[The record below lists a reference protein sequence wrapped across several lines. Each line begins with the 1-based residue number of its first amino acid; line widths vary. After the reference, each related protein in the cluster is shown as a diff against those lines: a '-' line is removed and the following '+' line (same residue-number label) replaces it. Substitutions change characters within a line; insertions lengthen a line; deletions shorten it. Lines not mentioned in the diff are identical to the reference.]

1 MDEIFNCDCIE
12 GMRELPSDS
21 VDAIVTDPPYGL
33 NFMGKDWD
41 HGVPG
46 EQFWSE
52 ALRVAKPG
60 AYLLSFGG
68 TRTYHRL
75 ACAIEDSG
83 WEIRD
88 CLGWLYGCLSEDTE
102 VLVNGKWEHYDKV
115 KVNSLALGY
124 DIATGEFSWQR
135 IEDSFLYDYDDTA
148 YRISSDFTDQLV
160 SRNHRVVVERGGVAE
175 FRYAEE
181 IAREREACVPF
192 LESVQDLLNYLPLS
206 DEGASNEEQVL
217 QPGMSTRICASQ
229 DGIKP
234 DVSSMRKDVQASTKS
249 FEPCKCP
256 DMLKALQRDITQQG
270 ISKAQ
275 LGRPS
280 ALDRG
285 IHEQIT
291 RENDRRDEPIMEGRS
306 DLSCQA
312 RELCVG
318 SICEM
323 PKGVCADVSERWI
336 CNGTSFGCCST
347 DRSMSYENR
356 NGSPYQSQS
365 VRQSAE
371 ELNVIQNQQRPQAV
385 RSTRKPETTLAR
397 ITPVHYIGKVWCITV
412 KTHAFVARRNGKIF
426 ITGNSGFPKSMDVSK
441 AIDKSLG
448 KKREV
453 VGFSVQQQ
461 QQRTPAIA
469 TSVYG
474 DYKGQSGDIT
484 SPASEAAKK
493 WQGWGTALKPAW
505 EPIIMARKPLDGT
518 VAHNVM
524 TYGTGAINID
534 ACRVGTENMSSQFD
548 RTWKQDNSFGNGKR
562 ASRGKIVP
570 DGRFPANIIHD
581 GSDEATEPMGNA
593 SRFFYCAK
601 ASKKERGEGNVHPT
615 VKPQALMQYLIK
627 LVTPEGAVVLDP
639 FLGSGSTAVA
649 AMATGRHYLGYEILP
664 EYFEIARARLDAAK
678 MEDTL

>member
-12 GMRELPSDS
+12 GMRELPADS

-60 AYLLSFGG
+60 AHLLSFGG

-88 CLGWLYGCLSEDTE
+88 CLGWLYG
-102 VLVNGKWEHYDKV
+102 
-115 KVNSLALGY
+115 
-124 DIATGEFSWQR
+124 
-135 IEDSFLYDYDDTA
+135 
-148 YRISSDFTDQLV
+148 
-160 SRNHRVVVERGGVAE
+160 
-175 FRYAEE
+175 
-181 IAREREACVPF
+181 
-192 LESVQDLLNYLPLS
+192 
-206 DEGASNEEQVL
+206 
-217 QPGMSTRICASQ
+217 
-229 DGIKP
+229 
-234 DVSSMRKDVQASTKS
+234 
-249 FEPCKCP
+249 
-256 DMLKALQRDITQQG
+256 
-270 ISKAQ
+270 
-275 LGRPS
+275 
-280 ALDRG
+280 
-285 IHEQIT
+285 
-291 RENDRRDEPIMEGRS
+291 
-306 DLSCQA
+306 
-312 RELCVG
+312 
-318 SICEM
+318 
-323 PKGVCADVSERWI
+323 
-336 CNGTSFGCCST
+336 
-347 DRSMSYENR
+347 
-356 NGSPYQSQS
+356 
-365 VRQSAE
+365 
-371 ELNVIQNQQRPQAV
+371 
-385 RSTRKPETTLAR
+385 
-397 ITPVHYIGKVWCITV
+397 
-412 KTHAFVARRNGKIF
+412 
-426 ITGNSGFPKSMDVSK
+426 SGFPKSMDVSK

-505 EPIIMARKPLDGT
+505 EPIIMARKPFKGT
-518 VAHNVM
+518 VAACVLAH
-524 TYGTGAINID
+524 GTGAINID

-615 VKPQALMQYLIK
+615 VKPQALMQYLIR
-627 LVTPEGAVVLDP
+627 LVTTEGAVVLDP

-664 EYFEIARARLDAAK
+664 EYFDIARARLDAAK

>member
-12 GMRELPSDS
+12 GMRELPADS

-88 CLGWLYGCLSEDTE
+88 CLGWLYG
-102 VLVNGKWEHYDKV
+102 
-115 KVNSLALGY
+115 
-124 DIATGEFSWQR
+124 
-135 IEDSFLYDYDDTA
+135 
-148 YRISSDFTDQLV
+148 
-160 SRNHRVVVERGGVAE
+160 
-175 FRYAEE
+175 
-181 IAREREACVPF
+181 
-192 LESVQDLLNYLPLS
+192 
-206 DEGASNEEQVL
+206 
-217 QPGMSTRICASQ
+217 
-229 DGIKP
+229 
-234 DVSSMRKDVQASTKS
+234 
-249 FEPCKCP
+249 
-256 DMLKALQRDITQQG
+256 
-270 ISKAQ
+270 
-275 LGRPS
+275 
-280 ALDRG
+280 
-285 IHEQIT
+285 
-291 RENDRRDEPIMEGRS
+291 
-306 DLSCQA
+306 
-312 RELCVG
+312 
-318 SICEM
+318 
-323 PKGVCADVSERWI
+323 
-336 CNGTSFGCCST
+336 
-347 DRSMSYENR
+347 
-356 NGSPYQSQS
+356 
-365 VRQSAE
+365 
-371 ELNVIQNQQRPQAV
+371 
-385 RSTRKPETTLAR
+385 
-397 ITPVHYIGKVWCITV
+397 
-412 KTHAFVARRNGKIF
+412 
-426 ITGNSGFPKSMDVSK
+426 SGFPKSMDVSK

-534 ACRVGTENMSSQFD
+534 ACRVGTDTIVTQGGDKFPGVYGEYNTCEVSQH
-548 RTWKQDNSFGNGKR
+548 Q
-562 ASRGKIVP
+562 
-570 DGRFPANIIHD
+570 GRFPANIIHD
-581 GSDEATEPMGNA
+581 GSEEATEPMGNA

-615 VKPQALMQYLIK
+615 VKPQALMQYLIR
-627 LVTPEGAVVLDP
+627 LVTTEGAVVLDP

-664 EYFEIARARLDAAK
+664 EYFDIARARLDAAK

>member
-12 GMRELPSDS
+12 GMRELPADS

-448 KKREV
+448 
-453 VGFSVQQQ
+453 
-461 QQRTPAIA
+461 A
-469 TSVYG
+469 
-474 DYKGQSGDIT
+474 
-484 SPASEAAKK
+484 EAAKK
-493 WQGWGTALKPAW
+493 WKGWGTALKPAW

-518 VAHNVM
+518 VAHNVLS
-524 TYGTGAINID
+524 YGTGAINID
-534 ACRVGTENMSSQFD
+534 ACRVGTDTIVTQGGDKFPGVYGEYNTCEVSQH
-548 RTWKQDNSFGNGKR
+548 Q
-562 ASRGKIVP
+562 
-570 DGRFPANIIHD
+570 GRFPANIIHD
-581 GSDEATEPMGNA
+581 GSEEATAPMGDA

-615 VKPQALMQYLIK
+615 VKPQALMQYLIR
-627 LVTPEGAVVLDP
+627 LVTTEGAVVLDP

-664 EYFEIARARLDAAK
+664 EYFDIARARLDAAK

>member
-448 KKREV
+448 
-453 VGFSVQQQ
+453 
-461 QQRTPAIA
+461 A
-469 TSVYG
+469 
-474 DYKGQSGDIT
+474 
-484 SPASEAAKK
+484 EAAKK

-518 VAHNVM
+518 VAHNVLS
-524 TYGTGAINID
+524 YGTGAINID
-534 ACRVGTENMSSQFD
+534 ACRVGTDTIVTQGGDKFPGVYGEYNTCEVSQH
-548 RTWKQDNSFGNGKR
+548 Q
-562 ASRGKIVP
+562 
-570 DGRFPANIIHD
+570 GRFPANIIHD
-581 GSDEATEPMGNA
+581 GSEEATAPMGDA

-615 VKPQALMQYLIK
+615 VKPQALMQYLIR
-627 LVTPEGAVVLDP
+627 LVTTEGAVVLDP

-664 EYFEIARARLDAAK
+664 EYFDIARARLDAAK

>member
-448 KKREV
+448 
-453 VGFSVQQQ
+453 
-461 QQRTPAIA
+461 A
-469 TSVYG
+469 
-474 DYKGQSGDIT
+474 
-484 SPASEAAKK
+484 EAAKK
-493 WQGWGTALKPAW
+493 WKGWGTALKPAW

-518 VAHNVM
+518 VAHNVLS
-524 TYGTGAINID
+524 YGTGAINID
-534 ACRVGTENMSSQFD
+534 ACRVGTDTIVTQGGDKFPGVYGEYNTCEVSQH
-548 RTWKQDNSFGNGKR
+548 Q
-562 ASRGKIVP
+562 
-570 DGRFPANIIHD
+570 GRFPANIIHD
-581 GSDEATEPMGNA
+581 GSEEATAPMGDA

-615 VKPQALMQYLIK
+615 VKPQALMQYLIR
-627 LVTPEGAVVLDP
+627 LVTTEGAVVLDP

-664 EYFEIARARLDAAK
+664 EYFDIARARLDAAK